1 MLSRFGE
8 LSNPSTRYIFC
19 PEAQHVPAWQPES
32 SRHAHRHHQAG
43 GGESSS
49 EVPVAEIQLTD
60 EDDYVEW
67 APPPQKALGD
77 GASDTAVSVPA
88 RRADGAFY
96 FLFCFLVY
104 PLSSV
109 YPPPASKDYTC
120 ICWSLM
126 WLGCVFFVWSRL
138 DHDALFHGAAQQ
150 KRQPPQ
156 RLPEA
161 PSSRLLVNSR
171 HAMIG
176 K

>member
-96 FLFCFLVY
+96 SLFCFLLY
-104 PLSSV
+104 PLSSI
-109 YPPPASKDYTC
+109 YPPPASKDYNP
-120 ICWSLM
+120 
-126 WLGCVFFVWSRL
+126 VFVGL
-138 DHDALFHGAAQQ
+138 
-150 KRQPPQ
+150 
-156 RLPEA
+156 
-161 PSSRLLVNSR
+161 
-171 HAMIG
+171 
-176 K
+176 